1 MFSICLSVISIII
14 AIVSLISSIRSRIY
28 QKTKD
33 NKLLRPQLLLEAQ
46 KKQATDYIGIDF
58 EIEGY
63 EKLKDYNVLLKFFG
77 SVAK

>member
-1 MFSICLSVISIII
+1 M
-14 AIVSLISSIRSRIY
+14 
-28 QKTKD
+28 
-33 NKLLRPQLLLEAQ
+33 
-46 KKQATDYIGIDF
+46 DF

>member
-1 MFSICLSVISIII
+1 M
-14 AIVSLISSIRSRIY
+14 
-28 QKTKD
+28 
-33 NKLLRPQLLLEAQ
+33 EAQ

-77 SVAK
+77 SVAKLNL

>member
-46 KKQATDYIGIDF
+46 KKQTTDYIGIDF

-63 EKLKDYNVLLKFFG
+63 EKLKDYNVLLNFLHLG
-77 SVAK
+77 

>member
-33 NKLLRPQLLLEAQ
+33 NKLLRPQLLLEA
-46 KKQATDYIGIDF
+46 
-58 EIEGY
+58 
-63 EKLKDYNVLLKFFG
+63 
-77 SVAK
+77 

>member
-1 MFSICLSVISIII
+1 MAF
-14 AIVSLISSIRSRIY
+14 
-28 QKTKD
+28 
-33 NKLLRPQLLLEAQ
+33 LLLHNYTDFI